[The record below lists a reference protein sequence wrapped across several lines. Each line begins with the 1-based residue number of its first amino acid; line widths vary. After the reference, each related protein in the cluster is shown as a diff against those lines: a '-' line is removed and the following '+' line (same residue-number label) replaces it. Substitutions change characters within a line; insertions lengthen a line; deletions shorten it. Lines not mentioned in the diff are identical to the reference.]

1 MSQRFASIATAAALA
16 ALFAGNAMAQMP
28 ASGEGPLFLNE
39 AKAVSTVAR
48 DSVRNEAVVQ
58 RPASGAFDG
67 QTVAQSNAGLSRA
80 EVRAQAI
87 ANPPASGVFDGSTVA
102 QQHRV
107 APTQAAGE

>member
-1 MSQRFASIATAAALA
+1 MGFV
-16 ALFAGNAMAQMP
+16 AGFTQP
-28 ASGEGPLFLNE
+28 GFDNE
-39 AKAVSTVAR
+39 AVRRGILLAGVDSLDHFHVTCILAPKR
-48 DSVRNEAVVQ
+48 DSVRNEAVAQ

>member
-1 MSQRFASIATAAALA
+1 MKKTVVAVGVAL
-16 ALFAGNAMAQMP
+16 L
-28 ASGEGPLFLNE
+28 SG
-39 AKAVSTVAR
+39 
-48 DSVRNEAVVQ
+48 SVM
-58 RPASGAFDG
+58 ASGAFDG
-67 QTVAQSNAGLSRA
+67 ETVANSNAGLSRA